1 MYTHQQQSYKVYEAK
16 AGITEMRNSHIHNYR
31 LQHPSQKQKTSRQ
44 KSSKAIETLNA
55 IKQQTDIYKIRHHPT
70 RAESIVFS
78 QVLTNHLPFSGS

>member
-31 LQHPSQKQKTSRQ
+31 FQHPSQKQKTSRQ
-44 KSSKAIETLNA
+44 KRSKAIETLNA
-55 IKQQTDIYKIRHHPT
+55 IKQQ
-70 RAESIVFS
+70 IVFS